1 MNASGRP
8 FTLAVDASWLHEG
21 GIARMGREILARRPA
36 HVRVVEIRAD
46 RPNAGVLTPIGLAHA
61 IRATQADAVWSPGFI
76 PPIARP
82 ANTPISITVH
92 DLTHLHY
99 YSRRHRLYYDL
110 VVRPLLRNV
119 DRIFTV
125 SDYTRDELLAWAGI
139 PADRVVRI
147 YNGVSDAFHPDRDGV
162 PGLDKTEPYIL
173 YVGNRRS
180 YKNIDGLITGFA
192 RSSLPAQGY
201 RLWLTGA
208 DDGVSSALADQLG
221 IGGRLRYL
229 GHLSDADL
237 ARAYRGARLTAFLS
251 LYEGFGLPVVE
262 AMACGCP
269 VLTSDTTSL
278 AEVAGDA
285 ALTVDPTSL
294 DAIVRGLNQL
304 ASDDTLRGVLRQAGL
319 QRAATFDWDACAAQ
333 YWALLAPGY

>member
-1 MNASGRP
+1 
-8 FTLAVDASWLHEG
+8 
-21 GIARMGREILARRPA
+21 MGREILARRPA
-36 HVRVVEIRAD
+36 HVRVVEMRVD
-46 RPNAGVLTPIGLAHA
+46 RPNAGILTPISFARA
-61 IRATQADAVWSPGFI
+61 IRTTQADAVWSPGFI
-76 PPIARP
+76 PPVVRS
-82 ANTPISITVH
+82 ANTPTSITVH

-125 SDYTRDELLAWAGI
+125 SDYTRDELLAWADI

-147 YNGVSDAFHPDRDGV
+147 YNGVSEAFHPV
-162 PGLDKTEPYIL
+162 PNGAPALEKTEPYIL

-180 YKNIDGLITGFA
+180 YKNIDGLITAFA
-192 RSSLPAQGY
+192 HSSLPACGY

-208 DDGVSSALADQLG
+208 DDGVSSALAAQLG
-221 IGGRLRYL
+221 ISDRLRYL

-237 ARAYRGARLTAFLS
+237 ADAYRGARMTAFLS

-269 VLTSDTTSL
+269 VITSETTSL

-294 DAIVRGLNQL
+294 EAIVSGLNRL
-304 ASDDTLRGVLRQAGL
+304 ATDDTLRGVLQQAGL
-319 QRAATFDWDACAAQ
+319 QRAATFDWDICAAQ
-333 YWALLAPGY
+333 YWALLAPGC

>member
-8 FTLAVDASWLHEG
+8 FTLAVDASWLREG

-36 HVRVVEIRAD
+36 HVRVVEMRVD
-46 RPNAGVLTPIGLAHA
+46 RPNAGILTPIDFARA
-61 IRATQADAVWSPGFI
+61 IRTTQADAVWSPGFL
-76 PPIARP
+76 PPVVRS

-125 SDYTRDELLAWAGI
+125 SDYTRDELLAWADI

-147 YNGVSDAFHPDRDGV
+147 YNGVSDAFHPV
-162 PGLDKTEPYIL
+162 PYGGPALEKTEPYIL

-180 YKNIDGLITGFA
+180 YKNIDGLITAFA
-192 RSSLPAQGY
+192 YSSLPARGY

-208 DDGVSSALADQLG
+208 DDGVSSALAAQLG
-221 IGGRLRYL
+221 IGDRLRYL

-237 ARAYRGARLTAFLS
+237 AGAYRGARMTAFLS

-269 VLTSDTTSL
+269 VITSETTSL
-278 AEVAGDA
+278 VEVAGDA

-294 DAIVRGLNQL
+294 DAIVSGLNRL
-304 ASDDTLRGVLRQAGL
+304 ATDDTLRGVLQQAGL
-319 QRAATFDWDACAAQ
+319 QRAATFDWDTCAAQ
-333 YWALLAPGY
+333 YWSLLAPGC